1 MRPLARLLLFS
12 IAPVGLYAHITGFP
26 LGYTGV
32 PSTLA
37 SDNGGA
43 TCAQC
48 HSGLQVVSGGTSFTL
63 HISSYTPGV
72 QQGISLTMS
81 NTPGLRFAFQLTA
94 RLQSDLTKAAGT
106 FTKTSNSQPYCANGS
121 TFSCNGDIQ
130 YVTNT
135 ATAVFPTTGS
145 GITWGLTW
153 TPPGRDLG
161 PVVFYAVAVA
171 ANNDGTPLNDRVY
184 VISGQSTSAAPC
196 NLSGTPQFN
205 PGNRAVLDSA
215 AFRPTIAS
223 KGLIVILGSN
233 LFQPGSQAGGYLLN
247 KNDLDN
253 GQWPTALGCVA
264 VQVSGPNLPKTR
276 LPIYYVSEGLI
287 KAQAPTIP
295 AHEVV
300 DMQVILNPDPIKPAL
315 PTFSAVYQVQADTV
329 APSLF
334 TFNSQG
340 TGNAAAV
347 DVTKGKL
354 LADTSVI
361 PTAVSAAPG
370 DIISLYGTGFG
381 DTNPLYAAGQFA
393 ALPPATLPRLTTTP
407 VSVTIGGVAVPSSD
421 IKYAGLAFDA
431 PGFYVINVR
440 VPQVPDGDQAVSIV
454 VGNTGTQGSVNIPVK
469 NP

>member
-12 IAPVGLYAHITGFP
+12 LAPIGLYAHITGMP

-48 HSGLQVVSGGTSFTL
+48 HTGLQVVSGGTSFTL
-63 HISSYTPGV
+63 HVSSYTPGV

-94 RLQSDLTKAAGT
+94 RLQSDLTKEAGT

-135 ATAVFPTTGS
+135 PSAVFPTTGG

-161 PVVFYAVAVA
+161 PVVFYAAAVA

-184 VISGQSTSAAPC
+184 LISGQSTSAAPC

-205 PGNRAVLDSA
+205 AGQRAVLDAA
-215 AFRPTIAS
+215 AFRSALPS
-223 KGLIVILGSN
+223 KGLVAILGSN
-233 LFQPGSQAGGYLLN
+233 LFSPDAPGYLLTQ
-247 KNDLDN
+247 NDLDN
-253 GQWPTALGCVA
+253 GEWPTELGCVA
-264 VQVSGPNLPKTR
+264 VQVTGPGIPANTR
-276 LPIYYVSEGLI
+276 MPIYYVSPTLI

-295 AHEVV
+295 ANEIVNV
-300 DMQVILNPDPIKPAL
+300 QIILNPDAAKPTL
-315 PTFSAVYQVQADTV
+315 SAAYQVQGQTIS
-329 APSLF
+329 PSLF

-381 DTNPLYAAGQFA
+381 DTNPLYTAGQFA
-393 ALPPATLPRLTTTP
+393 SLPPAVLPRLTTTP

-440 VPQVPDGDQAVSIV
+440 VPQVPDGDQAVAVV
-454 VGNTGTQGSVNIPVK
+454 VGNAGTQGSVNIPVK

>member
-1 MRPLARLLLFS
+1 MRPLARLLLCL
-12 IAPVGLYAHITGFP
+12 IAPVCIYAHITGFP

-32 PSTLA
+32 PTDPTTVP
-37 SDNGGA
+37 SDHGGQ

-48 HSGLQVVSGGTSFTL
+48 HTGLQVVTGGTAFTL
-63 HISSYTPGV
+63 HVSGYTPGV
-72 QQGISLTMS
+72 QQTISLTMS
-81 NTPGLRFAFQLTA
+81 NTNGLRFAFQLTA
-94 RLQSDLTKAAGT
+94 RLQSDLTKAAGS
-106 FTKTSNSQPYCANGS
+106 FTKTPTTQPYCANGS
-121 TFSCNGDIQ
+121 AFSCGGGIQ

-135 ATAVFPTTGS
+135 PSAVFPTTG
-145 GITWGLTW
+145 GAITWGLTW

-161 PVVFYAVAVA
+161 PVVFYAAAVA

-184 VISGQSTSAAPC
+184 LISGQSTSSAPC
-196 NLSGTPQFN
+196 NLTGTPQFN
-205 PGNRAVLDSA
+205 PGQHSVLDAA
-215 AFRPTIAS
+215 AFRSALPS
-223 KGLIVILGSN
+223 KGLIAILGSN
-233 LFQPGSQAGGYLLN
+233 LFSPSAPGYLLTQ
-247 KNDLDN
+247 NDLDN
-253 GQWPTALGCVA
+253 GEWPTELGCVA
-264 VQVSGPNLPKTR
+264 VEVTGPGIPDNTR
-276 LPIYYVSEGLI
+276 MPLYYVSSGLI

-295 AHEVV
+295 ANEVV
-300 DMQVILNPDPIKPAL
+300 NVQVILNPDAAKPAK
-315 PTFSAVYQVQADTV
+315 SALYQVQGATV
-329 APSLF
+329 SPALF

-354 LADTSVI
+354 LADTAVI
-361 PTAVSAAPG
+361 PSAVSAAPG
-370 DIISLYGTGFG
+370 DIVSFYGTGFG
-381 DTNPLYAAGQFA
+381 DTDPLYAAGQFA
-393 ALPPATLPRLTTTP
+393 ALPPAVLPRLTTAP